1 MRGNKAVKTLIVLLV
16 LAALVVGGYFV
27 LVKTGIIWDEEVDE
41 DLYKVRGV
49 AVSELNGTI
58 DWVKAK
64 KEGGVDF
71 VLIKATEGTAF
82 KDANYNEKSNHF
94 FIYVYY
100 IL

>member
-1 MRGNKAVKTLIVLLV
+1 MRGNKVVKILIVLLV

-71 VLIKATEGTAF
+71 VLIKRE
-82 KDANYNEKSNHF
+82 
-94 FIYVYY
+94 I
-100 IL
+100 I